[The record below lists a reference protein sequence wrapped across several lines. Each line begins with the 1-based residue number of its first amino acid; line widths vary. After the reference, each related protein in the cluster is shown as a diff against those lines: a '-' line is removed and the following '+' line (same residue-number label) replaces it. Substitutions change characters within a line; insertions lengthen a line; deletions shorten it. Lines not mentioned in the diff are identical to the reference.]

1 MVIRF
6 YGEKEILR
14 NFQVLPIR
22 LKKVTPHFVN
32 FHISTSSIQHR
43 NSFHNILSSAG
54 LNGGKKRMKTS
65 STGRGTI
72 FARKGQY
79 YRIVK
84 QLQLCCSI
92 VKKGNFCKFI
102 ASKEY
107 KYEMLKNINS
117 TIPTNALFY
126 HSNLVFICFHV
137 ELYNLIGLQ
146 TKI

>member
-6 YGEKEILR
+6 YGKEEILR

-43 NSFHNILSSAG
+43 NCFHNILSSAG
-54 LNGGKKRMKTS
+54 LSGGKKRMKTS

-79 YRIVK
+79 HRIVK
-84 QLQLCCSI
+84 QLQLLVYFERKVI
-92 VKKGNFCKFI
+92 FANLLHQKNTNMD
-102 ASKEY
+102 
-107 KYEMLKNINS
+107 EMLKNINNTHFQHRS
-117 TIPTNALFY
+117 LIIQTLCILFP
-126 HSNLVFICFHV
+126 CA
-137 ELYNLIGLQ
+137 
-146 TKI
+146 